1 MRGIAIAFTSS
12 AILMISPVM
21 AADTPPRLDT
31 SGVNMQPAYPASAL
45 KNSERGAA
53 VIGVNVSETGK
64 VNYVYPLKTSGFDDL
79 DAAATVGVMGWRF
92 VPATSNEKAVAGDT
106 AVEIVFQPPAQ
117 PSSTGQPVAESPDPK
132 GDFLPASIQMQAKR
146 AWYHNEDHPV
156 LCSSGTLRSTVEFQ
170 HTLGAAAWGWAP
182 AASLHVNTGEDDEV
196 VLQMLGHELIT
207 PPEESFILKRH
218 QGTDEGVVSYSHATT
233 LGRPE
238 TVSLSWDSS
247 GLVTATVG
255 GMETHQARLKGPP
268 GHFVLSISSGEV
280 NFTNSI
286 LICKPDGST

>member
-1 MRGIAIAFTSS
+1 MRGIAIAFASS
-12 AILMISPVM
+12 AILLISPVM
-21 AADTPPRLDT
+21 AADTPPHLDT

-79 DAAATVGVMGWRF
+79 DAAATAGVTGWRF

-106 AVEIVFQPPAQ
+106 AVEIVFQPPDQ
-117 PSSTGQPVAESPDPK
+117 PNGATQAAADMPVPK
-132 GDFLPASIQMQAKR
+132 RDFLPASIQMEAKR
-146 AWYHNEDHPV
+146 ASYHNEDHPV
-156 LCSSGTLRSTVEFQ
+156 LCSSGTLRSTVEIQ
-170 HTLGAAAWGWAP
+170 HTLGAAASGWAP
-182 AASLHVNTGEDDEV
+182 AASLQVNTGEDDEV
-196 VLQMLGHELIT
+196 VLMMLGHEMIT
-207 PPEESFILKRH
+207 PPQESFVLKRH
-218 QGTDEGVVSYSHATT
+218 QGNDEGAVSYSHSTT

-268 GHFVLSISSGEV
+268 GHFVLAVSSGAV
-280 NFTNSI
+280 NFTNSV
-286 LICKPDGST
+286 LICKPDRPT